1 MINIAICDG
10 SRYYADELKN
20 YIYAILGDN
29 VFVSVHDNYFSLTT
43 YIVDECKGEVDAV
56 YINTRIGKDDGVKV
70 TSSLKSDYPY
80 IRFAYMSED
89 IQEVKRIFGSDPFY
103 FLTEPY
109 CREYIEDS
117 LYKLINMI
125 NEDNDESLF
134 IKNREKYVRIKLK
147 NIYYVESE
155 LRLLHIYTN
164 SGMYTT
170 YMTIESVQEKLNGNF
185 IRCHRSYIVNSSKIM
200 KIEKDNIILYNYKVI
215 PISRSHYKDLTEDF
229 FNKLS

>member
-10 SRYYADELKN
+10 SESYAEELKK
-20 YIYAILGDN
+20 YFYEIMGDD
-29 VFVSVHDNYFSLTT
+29 VLVSVHNNYFSLTT

-89 IQEVKRIFGSDPFY
+89 IKEVKRIFGTDPFY

-109 CREYIEDS
+109 DREYIEDS

-125 NEDNDESLF
+125 NEDTDESLF
-134 IKNREKYVRIKLK
+134 IKCRERYIRIKLK

-155 LRLLHIYTN
+155 LRLLHIYTGN
-164 SGMYTT
+164 EMYTT
-170 YMTIESVQEKLNGNF
+170 YMTIERVQEKLNSNF
-185 IRCHRSYIVNSSKIM
+185 IRCHRSYIVNSNKIM
-200 KIEKDNIILYNYKVI
+200 KIEKGNIKLYNDKVI
-215 PISRSHYKDLTEDF
+215 PMSRSHYKDFTEEF
-229 FNKLS
+229 LNKLS

>member
-1 MINIAICDG
+1 
-10 SRYYADELKN
+10 
-20 YIYAILGDN
+20 
-29 VFVSVHDNYFSLTT
+29 
-43 YIVDECKGEVDAV
+43 
-56 YINTRIGKDDGVKV
+56 
-70 TSSLKSDYPY
+70 
-80 IRFAYMSED
+80 
-89 IQEVKRIFGSDPFY
+89 
-103 FLTEPY
+103 
-109 CREYIEDS
+109 
-117 LYKLINMI
+117 MI

-200 KIEKDNIILYNYKVI
+200 KIEKDNIILYNDKVI

>member
-1 MINIAICDG
+1 M
-10 SRYYADELKN
+10 
-20 YIYAILGDN
+20 
-29 VFVSVHDNYFSLTT
+29 
-43 YIVDECKGEVDAV
+43 
-56 YINTRIGKDDGVKV
+56 YINTHIGKDDGVKV

-185 IRCHRSYIVNSSKIM
+185 IRCHRSYIVNSNKIM
-200 KIEKDNIILYNYKVI
+200 KIEKDNIILYNDKVI

>member
-20 YIYAILGDN
+20 YIYGILGDN

-89 IQEVKRIFGSDPFY
+89 IQEVKTNIRLRS
-103 FLTEPY
+103 FLFSYRTILQGVY
-109 CREYIEDS
+109 RRF
-117 LYKLINMI
+117 
-125 NEDNDESLF
+125 F
-134 IKNREKYVRIKLK
+134 IQ
-147 NIYYVESE
+147 
-155 LRLLHIYTN
+155 
-164 SGMYTT
+164 T
-170 YMTIESVQEKLNGNF
+170 Y
-185 IRCHRSYIVNSSKIM
+185 
-200 KIEKDNIILYNYKVI
+200 
-215 PISRSHYKDLTEDF
+215 
-229 FNKLS
+229 

>member
-20 YIYAILGDN
+20 YIYEILGDN

-56 YINTRIGKDDGVKV
+56 YINTSIGKDDGVKV

-147 NIYYVESE
+147 
-155 LRLLHIYTN
+155 HILCR
-164 SGMYTT
+164 
-170 YMTIESVQEKLNGNF
+170 K
-185 IRCHRSYIVNSSKIM
+185 
-200 KIEKDNIILYNYKVI
+200 
-215 PISRSHYKDLTEDF
+215 
-229 FNKLS
+229 

>member
-20 YIYAILGDN
+20 YIYEILGDN

-70 TSSLKSDYPY
+70 TSSLKSDYPF

-170 YMTIESVQEKLNGNF
+170 YMTIENVQEKLNGNF
-185 IRCHRSYIVNSSKIM
+185 IRCHRSYIVNIQHVTVIRFCELVMS
-200 KIEKDNIILYNYKVI
+200 NGRVI
-215 PISRSHYKDLTEDF
+215 PVPQKKYAKVREELMRRHI
-229 FNKLS
+229 